1 MGTTTAKHP
10 SLSHFNMATQ
20 LRDRG
25 DMMQNLLDW
34 GTANAPANATPVP
47 EEQTKDNLKVL
58 NQIWADRGPSDAERM
73 NAACVVIND
82 DQGDTTLDEKL
93 QAWDDLELLV

>member
-1 MGTTTAKHP
+1 M
-10 SLSHFNMATQ
+10 
-20 LRDRG
+20 
-25 DMMQNLLDW
+25 
-34 GTANAPANATPVP
+34 P

-93 QAWDDLELLV
+93 QAWDDLELLVESLVFSQIDSFLTCVRLVLMSVALQTRQCK